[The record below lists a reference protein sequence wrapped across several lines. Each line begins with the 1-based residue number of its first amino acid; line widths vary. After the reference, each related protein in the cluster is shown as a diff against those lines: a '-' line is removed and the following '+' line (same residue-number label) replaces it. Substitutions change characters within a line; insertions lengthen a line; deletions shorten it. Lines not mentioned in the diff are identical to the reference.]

1 MLEASLADSKVDN
14 KKNPV
19 WYIDH
24 ANPYERRRENSWPV
38 GLKNVGNTCWFNA
51 VIQVNISSFPVDSQ
65 GMPGNKNYFSY
76 KLWGIGFFI

>member
-51 VIQVNISSFPVDSQ
+51 VIQVNISSFP
-65 GMPGNKNYFSY
+65 
-76 KLWGIGFFI
+76 

>member
-1 MLEASLADSKVDN
+1 MADSKVDN

-51 VIQVNISSFPVDSQ
+51 VIQVNISSSPVDSL
-65 GMPGNKNYFSY
+65 GMLGNNTI
-76 KLWGIGFFI
+76 LI

>member
-51 VIQVNISSFPVDSQ
+51 VIQVNISSSPVDSL
-65 GMPGNKNYFSY
+65 GMLGNNTI
-76 KLWGIGFFI
+76 LI